1 MRQAWP
7 FPVVLACLTLG
18 AASAPAQD
26 VRYFDSGGVRYCEY
40 RDKVRAPV
48 SDTVW
53 EDQQQTVYREQL
65 TTELHDSHSTIYT
78 PVVVQNYRP
87 VWHGRYN
94 PFVQPYM
101 TLEPAP
107 YTYWSPQTLTTK
119 VPVTSRQWVPEA
131 RTVKVP
137 VRTLRFVEQD
147 QVRVVAVGPAP
158 REVIATQPS
167 AAAPVATGLPLGG
180 VSRLESDPPRIPSGF
195 PATGGTIRR

>member
-7 FPVVLACLTLG
+7 FPVVLVCLTFG
-18 AASAPAQD
+18 VASAHGQD

-48 SDTVW
+48 ADTVW
-53 EDQQQTVYREQL
+53 EDRQETVYRQQL
-65 TTELHDSHSTIYT
+65 TTELRDSYSTVYT
-78 PVVVQNYRP
+78 PVVVPNYRP
-87 VWHGRYN
+87 VWHGRFN

-101 TLEPAP
+101 TLESAP
-107 YTYWSPQTLTTK
+107 YTYWSPQTHATP
-119 VPVTSRQWVPEA
+119 VPVTSQQWVPET

-158 REVIATQPS
+158 QQAVPQQ
-167 AAAPVATGLPLGG
+167 AASSPGLPLGG
-180 VSRLESDPPRIPSGF
+180 VSRLESDPPRVPSGF
-195 PATGGTIRR
+195 PASGGTIRR